1 MTCPAVPPSPSAAK
15 APARGLWLCFC
26 LLWAGASLPLAAEP
40 GPATVRFRNT
50 STVQWQLKVSATAWS
65 RGLRLLPGPDGRVPA
80 LTSEQFIQVPANE
93 WIEVSWPMKPG
104 IRKLAIPI
112 APDGKNHNPFSYRAI
127 FRRSPGRLSVA
138 MDSLYE
144 TPPGYVA
151 PFTVEQNSVTITRS
165 QWDSPPAEASSRSAS
180 SRPRPGL
187 GTPDPAPSPS
197 AFALPAQAIDRPDS
211 GASGPAPSRK
221 RKDPAD
227 GELPP
232 ALRPRSTAP
241 VPEAQAPVQAPAEAS
256 TRLVK
261 ISNHSGSAWFLE
273 LEEAYDPHH
282 PVVWKKDRHHVLRA
296 VPPRD
301 AENGELEVVLTP
313 RAYYRIPAHGRRYLL
328 LAARAVRLRARLWD
342 AQQQANPFGVALVL
356 THAADGPVATFALAD
371 PARMD
376 STLDG
381 LIHRTLGFGP
391 EKLTLKTDGWDP
403 VLVAADPDRDR
414 YPGSP
419 AARPHPGG
427 EGKGPL

>member
-1 MTCPAVPPSPSAAK
+1 
-15 APARGLWLCFC
+15 
-26 LLWAGASLPLAAEP
+26 
-40 GPATVRFRNT
+40 VRFRNT
-50 STVQWQLKVSATAWS
+50 SAVQWQLKVSATAWS

-80 LTSEQFIQVPANE
+80 LTSEEFIQVPPDA
-93 WIEVSWPMKPG
+93 WVEVGWPMKPG

-127 FRRSPGRLSVA
+127 FRRSPGRLSVV
-138 MDSLYE
+138 MDSLFE

-151 PFTVEQNSVTITRS
+151 PFRVEQNVVTITRS
-165 QWDSPPAEASSRSAS
+165 RWDSPPADVSSHATS
-180 SRPRPGL
+180 SRPLSGL
-187 GTPDPAPSPS
+187 AALAPAPPPP
-197 AFALPAQAIDRPDS
+197 AFALPAHARVGPAP

-256 TRLVK
+256 PRFVK

-282 PVVWKKDRHHVLRA
+282 PVVWKKGRQNTLKA
-296 VPPRD
+296 VPPKD
-301 AENGELEVVLTP
+301 ADTGEIEVLFTP

-356 THAADGPVATFALAD
+356 THAADGPAATFALAD

-403 VLVAADPDRDR
+403 VLVAADPDRDLH
-414 YPGSP
+414 PGSP